1 MSLLQRFKDWFYVEE
16 KGIMRLEVG
25 AIETGSKVIY
35 ARFDWAVPTTLR
47 RNRIT
52 GSVSLDPHLVNR
64 LVAVNTYSLRKGE
77 YMLVSV
83 SRKDTPKSESGT
95 PIRGWMGSPNGPLN
109 EWRLV
114 S

>member
-1 MSLLQRFKDWFYVEE
+1 MNLLQKIKSWLYVEE
-16 KGIMRLEVG
+16 EGVMRLEVG
-25 AIETGSKVIY
+25 AKEEGKKVIY
-35 ARFDWAVPTTLR
+35 ARIAESVPATVR

-52 GSVSLDPHLVNR
+52 GSVSIDRHVVNHY
-64 LVAVNTYSLRKGE
+64 VAVYTYVLKKGE
-77 YMLVSV
+77 YLLVSV

>member
-1 MSLLQRFKDWFYVEE
+1 MKLLQRIKKWLYVEE
-16 KGIMRLEVG
+16 SGVMRLEVG

-52 GSVSLDPHLVNR
+52 GSVALNPHLVNR

-77 YMLVSV
+77 YMLINV

-95 PIRGWMGSPNGPLN
+95 PLRGWVGLPNGTMS